1 MSKALII
8 KGANFSANKVETVT
22 IGESVPCTGIS
33 LSESAI
39 ALDTLNETVT
49 LVATLTPSNTT
60 DDLSWSSSDEN
71 VATVADGVVTCV
83 GVGSATVTATCGN
96 QNAMVSVS
104 CSDLVTL
111 NDIYS
116 ILPGYRYSGSLD
128 LSATP
133 PHDGVG
139 LTADQ
144 SAETFY
150 SDENTLNGYRAF
162 ICNSST
168 QELVAGK
175 YPIPIPSGSNQ
186 MTITVPATVV
196 SGSYRMRVVLLN
208 ASEQQTYVSGA
219 IDGNAAKGVGAINQN
234 SGTDPLVINLS
245 NYLGANAFVVSVK
258 DNGNTTPDN
267 IGDVTVKFERV

>member
-1 MSKALII
+1 MSKALVI

-22 IGESVPCTGIS
+22 IGESVPCTDIS

-60 DDLSWSSSDEN
+60 DNLSWASSNEN

-104 CSDLVTL
+104 CTDLVTL
-111 NDIYS
+111 NDSYS

-144 SAETFY
+144 SSETFY

-175 YPIPIPSGSNQ
+175 YPIPIPSGANQ
-186 MTITVPATVV
+186 MTITVPATVI
-196 SGSYRMRVVLLN
+196 SGGYRIRAVLLN
-208 ASEQQTYVSGA
+208 ANEQQTYVSGA

-245 NYLGANAFVVSVK
+245 NYPGANAFVVSVK
-258 DNGNTTPDN
+258 DNGSTTPDN
-267 IGDVTVKFERV
+267 IGDVAVKFERV